1 MTAHPGFL
9 RSRARRLR
17 CMLAALAIALLLV
30 LSPTGAVFAHANLIR
45 SNPAAG
51 QVVDRLPEEV
61 ELEFSESIDLR
72 FARVRLVD
80 VNGEP
85 VADGEIRAAEG
96 NPRVL
101 LVRFDGAPEGVYSL
115 AWTVRSAVDGHI
127 TRGTVGFSIGAGNRA
142 SLLPPAGDPLP
153 AEELPGP
160 LHVLIRWL
168 GYLSVALAVGIPAF
182 TLFVWRPAVQAEAV
196 LASPQAAGWFLAFS
210 RSWIFTGLAG
220 AFIGTIGL
228 AALQAAQTAG
238 SGDPYW
244 LRFLLLFDPH
254 ESGIIWARFGLLG
267 LTAFLTRDLPPAG
280 HRTARP
286 WWEVFALGL
295 ALLLTYSLSGHSA
308 ALGAP
313 LPVALDWLHM
323 AAMAVWM
330 GGLFVLAAL
339 LLQGRR
345 GDMPAAGLVP
355 RFSRL
360 ALLCVLVLAATGTYS
375 ALLHV
380 RSPDALTGT
389 RYGQALI
396 IKLLLF
402 GLLIGL
408 GALNL
413 LILSPRIAKA
423 SRPAQDWLSRTV
435 RVELVAGGL
444 VLVAAGFLLSISPAF
459 DALQAQERLGSFQNW
474 AEGEVQMKLAVA
486 PTRVG
491 ENEFGVEIDDRRQ
504 GVEAAPPL
512 VLFRFRPVGTFAEDA
527 TQAEAELDPGGRY
540 AVRGS
545 YITSAGAWQVEV
557 ILRRTGF
564 NDVRHAFI
572 LDVQA
577 PPEDPF
583 ELANPIPADPAS
595 IAEGQRVYQENCLP
609 CHGESGRGD
618 GPAGLTLNPRPANLW
633 EHMVPGE
640 HTDGELFGWISE
652 GIPGSA
658 MPPFEELLTEE
669 ERWHVIN
676 YIRSAYGPN
685 DD

>member
-1 MTAHPGFL
+1 MSAHTVIP
-9 RSRARRLR
+9 RSRASQVSYT
-17 CMLAALAIALLLV
+17 LAALAIALLLV
-30 LSPTGAVFAHANLIR
+30 LSPTGVVFAHANLIR

-51 QVVDRLPEEV
+51 QVVERLPEVV

-85 VADGEIRAAEG
+85 VADGEIRAVEAD
-96 NPRVL
+96 PRVL
-101 LVRFDGAPEGVYSL
+101 LVRFEGAPEGVYSL

-142 SLLPPAGDPLP
+142 SLLPPAGGPLP
-153 AEELPGP
+153 SEELPGP
-160 LHVLIRWL
+160 LDVLIRWL
-168 GYLSVALAVGIPAF
+168 GYLSAALAVGIPAF
-182 TLFVWRPAVQAEAV
+182 ALLVWRPAVQAETM

-210 RSWIFTGLAG
+210 RRWILTGLAG
-220 AFIGTIGL
+220 AFIGTVSL
-228 AALQAAQTAG
+228 AALQAAQTTG

-244 LRFLLLFDPH
+244 IRLLLLFDPH
-254 ESGIIWARFGLLG
+254 ESGTIWSRFGLLG

-280 HRTARP
+280 RRAARP

-330 GGLFVLAAL
+330 GGLFALAAL
-339 LLQGRR
+339 LLQGRH

-360 ALLCVLVLAATGTYS
+360 ALLCVIVLAATGTYS

-380 RSPDALTGT
+380 RSPAALIGT

-396 IKLLLF
+396 IKLILF

-413 LILSPRIAKA
+413 LILRPLIAKT
-423 SRPAQDWLSRTV
+423 SRPALDWISRTV
-435 RVELVAGGL
+435 RGELVAGGL
-444 VLVAAGFLLSISPAF
+444 VLIAAGFLLSISPAF
-459 DALQAQERLGSFQNW
+459 DALQAQKRLGSFQNW
-474 AEGEVQMKLAVA
+474 AGGEVEMNLAVVPA
-486 PTRVG
+486 RVG
-491 ENEFGVEIDDRRQ
+491 ENEFGVEIIDRRQ

-512 VLFRFRPVGTFAEDA
+512 VLFRFRPDGGFADDT

-557 ILRRTGF
+557 ILRRAGF
-564 NDVRHAFI
+564 DDVRHAFV
-572 LDVQA
+572 LDAQA
-577 PPEDPF
+577 PLEDTF
-583 ELANPIPADPAS
+583 EQANPIPADPAS
-595 IAEGQRVYQENCLP
+595 IAGGQQVYRENCLP

-633 EHMVPGE
+633 EHMLPGE

-658 MPPFEELLTEE
+658 MPAFEKNLTEE